1 MAAYLEESARQT
13 EVAARHQVVV
23 VGGGTGGVVAAIAC
37 ARQGV
42 DTLIVEQLGCL
53 GGSQTAAL
61 VTPMMR
67 ISPAGSSSIGG
78 INEEIRRRMLASGDM
93 AEHPKYGDGWF
104 NPEALKYVLED
115 LCLEAGVRL
124 RYYSTL
130 CDVVMEGGALRGV
143 IVQSKSGRQA
153 LLAERV
159 IDASA
164 DADVAVLA
172 GAPFESG
179 RSEDGL
185 NQAMSLRFNM
195 GGVYFDT
202 FCRFLAERDPSGREY
217 AWPFVEAAHTWDREW
232 PLSDLFRRGVEEGV
246 IEEEDAVYF
255 QLFSMPGRPSEAAF
269 NCPRILERVKGHS
282 ADDLT
287 HAQLVGKQKI
297 QRLAAFCRKY
307 FPGFE
312 KAFIALTAPMV
323 GVRETRRIVGE
334 YVFSGEDVANAAKFP
349 DAIASGNYPLDIHQ
363 PKGHEG
369 VEIKNIPPGEFYE
382 IPYRC
387 LIPKRVDNLLVIGR
401 CLSATFEGQSAMRVQ
416 GIVRTIGEAA
426 GYAMAVS
433 VQDHLSPREIDV
445 EKVRRLLRANQVR
458 I

>member
-1 MAAYLEESARQT
+1 MPEYVEEPVRKT
-13 EVAARHQVVV
+13 EVAGRHQVVV

-42 DTLIVEQLGCL
+42 DTLIVEQLGYL

-67 ISPAGSSSIGG
+67 ISPGGSSIGG
-78 INEEIRRRMLASGDM
+78 INEEIRQRMLASGDM
-93 AEHPKYGDGWF
+93 AEHPDWGDGWF
-104 NPEALKYVLED
+104 NPEALKYVLEH
-115 LCLEAGVRL
+115 LCLEAGVKL
-124 RYYSTL
+124 RYYSTF
-130 CDVVMEGGALRGV
+130 CDVVKEGAAVRGIMV
-143 IVQSKSGRQA
+143 ESKSGREA

-159 IDASA
+159 IDSTA
-164 DADVAVLA
+164 DADVAVRA

-179 RSEDGL
+179 RKEDGL

-202 FCRFLAERDPSGREY
+202 FCRFLSARDSSGRQY
-217 AWPFVEAAHTWDREW
+217 AWPFVETAHTWDKEW
-232 PLSDLFRRGVEEGV
+232 PLSDLFRQGVEEGV

-255 QLFSMPGRPSEAAF
+255 QLFSMPGRPGEVAF

-282 ADDLT
+282 AGDLT
-287 HAQLVGKQKI
+287 YAQIVGKQKI
-297 QRLAAFCRKY
+297 RRLAGFCRKY

-312 KAFIALTAPMV
+312 NAFIALTAPMV
-323 GVRETRRIVGE
+323 GVRETRRIVGD
-334 YVFSGEDVANAAKFP
+334 YVFSGEDVAGAAKFP
-349 DAIASGNYPLDIHQ
+349 DAIARGNYPMDIHQ
-363 PKGHEG
+363 PKGTAGTEL
-369 VEIKNIPPGEFYE
+369 KNIPPGEYYE

-387 LIPKRVDNLLVIGR
+387 LIPKRVENLLVIGR

-433 VQDHLSPREIDV
+433 VQDQVSPREIDV
-445 EKVRRLLRANQVR
+445 EKVRRLLGANGVK